1 MSDHA
6 DPVDKPPPIA
16 ARVTFIVR
24 LDASERE
31 GVTGVVEHASTGR
44 KERFRGVEAISGVIA
59 ALMQGLAAS
68 QRDDPL
74 ERGSSAR
81 SGDTHTRK
89 GRRSV

>member
-6 DPVDKPPPIA
+6 DPVDGPFQIA

-24 LDASERE
+24 LDASESE
-31 GVTGVVEHASTGR
+31 GATGIVEHASTGR

-68 QRDDPL
+68 QRDNPG
-74 ERGSSAR
+74 RGSSAR
-81 SGDTHTRK
+81 SKLTQKRK